1 MDNDPLNPTE
11 LAHIELEYQI
21 MKHELKKRSPVINS
35 IRARRLTYF
44 LIETRR
50 ASYAEQKIKKSL
62 KDVLDE
68 FDVGYDA
75 YYDWQEKWYHLLPR
89 AIKLWLK

>member
-1 MDNDPLNPTE
+1 MLNSINPTE
-11 LAHIELEYQI
+11 LAHIELEFTRMQHALTRTI
-21 MKHELKKRSPVINS
+21 PPIDEL
-35 IRARRLTYF
+35 RARRLTYF

-50 ASYAEQKIKKSL
+50 AAYGEAHVRKSL

-75 YYDWQEKWYHLLPR
+75 YYDWREKWYLLLP
-89 AIKLWLK
+89 AYIKIWCK

>member
-1 MDNDPLNPTE
+1 MFDPINPTE
-11 LAHIELEYQI
+11 LAHIELEFER
-21 MKHELKKRSPVINS
+21 MKHALSKTIPSIDELRS
-35 IRARRLTYF
+35 RRLTYF

-50 ASYAEQKIKKSL
+50 AAYGLANIRKSL

-75 YYDWQEKWYHLLPR
+75 YYDWREKWYRLLPPH
-89 AIKLWLK
+89 IKIWCK